1 MTVGGWYKTSKRLLA
16 LVGESD
22 MYVGVVDEVMV
33 RSSVSNL
40 RALIKLKMSSESRAD
55 GTADIRISQPLV
67 WSLDRS

>member
-16 LVGESD
+16 LVGKSD

-40 RALIKLKMSSESRAD
+40 RALIKLKMGSESRAD
-55 GTADIRISQPLV
+55 GRPGQRPRSVSV
-67 WSLDRS
+67 WSLDKS